1 MDLFINIK
9 FELLKNKLIII
20 LVNNVLYSLIK
31 YYMNI
36 KVNKYN
42 VMDMNKLENFLNG
55 LLISNDLLLEMNYV
69 YFLND

>member
-1 MDLFINIK
+1 MLFLNLGINIK

-20 LVNNVLYSLIK
+20 LVNNVKYSLIK

-42 VMDMNKLENFLNG
+42 VMDMNKLD
-55 LLISNDLLLEMNYV
+55 I
-69 YFLND
+69 